1 MDLKAAGEAKA
12 PPAVF
17 HGATE
22 FLSMKTGEPVTR
34 IPRRSVSRGQ
44 P

>member
-17 HGATE
+17 HGAIELLGVDTSE
-22 FLSMKTGEPVTR
+22 RE
-34 IPRRSVSRGQ
+34 
-44 P
+44 